1 MTATSTPLD
10 GMDTSQVEMMEELCL
25 CLDENDNVIDSSS
38 KLTTHYGEGIRHR
51 AFSVLIFDSN
61 CLNKPSISSSGTR

>member
-10 GMDTSQVEMMEELCL
+10 GLDTSQVDMMEELCL

-38 KLTTHYGEGIRHR
+38 KLTL
-51 AFSVLIFDSN
+51 SLIH
-61 CLNKPSISSSGTR
+61 I